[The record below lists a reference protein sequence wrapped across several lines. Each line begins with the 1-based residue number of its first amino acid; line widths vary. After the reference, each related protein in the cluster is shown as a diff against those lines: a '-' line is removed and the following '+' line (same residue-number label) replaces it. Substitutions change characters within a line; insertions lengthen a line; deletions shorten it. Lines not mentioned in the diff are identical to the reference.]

1 MTPSQPSIGQTYVQL
16 ALAIGQHVPGYVD
29 AYFGPPEWKAQ
40 VDAQEARPVPLLARD
55 VAGLSAAIESDIGLD
70 PQRKDFLTRQV
81 RAMDTSLRIL
91 QGEKLS
97 LVEEAE
103 GFFDITPV
111 WTDEAV
117 FEDAHRALGE
127 LLPPGGSLM
136 KRMSIRKK
144 STELSVAQAEEVCPF
159 VLERLRSLTQERF
172 PIPAEETFE
181 LKFVSDQPWGA
192 YNWYLGHCHS
202 RIEINTDVPLYIVGE
217 PGLTGLLAHE
227 AYPGHH
233 TELANKETKLYQ
245 QAGYTEQCLSLLN
258 APSCVVSEGMA
269 TCALEVLMDEEE
281 QVAWLS
287 DELFPRA
294 GFGHLDARQELA
306 INKAQEKLA
315 GVVPNAAFLLHE
327 QGVDEGEVRDYIQEY
342 GLLSE
347 VVARKAVEFLSTPLY
362 RSYAFTYYCGSELLR
377 GLVEKTGHW
386 DAWYTRLLTE
396 PVTPH
401 QIRHMSQPQ
410 LPT

>member
-1 MTPSQPSIGQTYVQL
+1 MTLSQLSIGQTYVQL

-29 AYFGPPEWKAQ
+29 SYCGPPEWKAQ
-40 VDAQEARPVPLLARD
+40 VDDQEARPIPALARD
-55 VAGLSAAIESDIGLD
+55 VAELSAAIESDTGLD

-81 RAMDTSLRIL
+81 RAMDTTLRIL
-91 QGEKLS
+91 QGEELS

-103 GFFDITPV
+103 GFFDITPT

-117 FEDAHRALGE
+117 FEDAHRALEE

-136 KRMSIRKK
+136 ERMAIQKK
-144 STELSVAQAEEVCPF
+144 STELSVAQAEDVWPF
-159 VLERLRSLTQERF
+159 VLERLRSLTRERF

-181 LKFVSDQPWGA
+181 LKFVSDQPWCA
-192 YNWYLGHCHS
+192 YNWYLGRSHS
-202 RIEINTDVPLYIVGE
+202 RIEINTDCPLYIVGG

-269 TCALEVLMDEEE
+269 TCALEVLMDDEE

-315 GVVPNAAFLLHE
+315 GVLPNAAFLLHE
-327 QGVDEGEVRDYIQEY
+327 QGVDAGEVRDYMQEY
-342 GLLSE
+342 GLGSE
-347 VVARKAVEFLSTPLY
+347 VEAGKAVEFLSIPLY
-362 RSYAFTYYCGSELLR
+362 RSYAFTYYCGSDLLR
-377 GLVEKTGHW
+377 LLYEKTGDRDDWH
-386 DAWYTRLLTE
+386 TRLLTE

-401 QIRHMSQPQ
+401 QIRQWIRG
-410 LPT
+410 